1 MPKKRE
7 IHIGQG
13 FFPRVEVLRDEF
25 PHNRY
30 PFNIS
35 CLKDLVTLDL
45 SPSITFFVGEN
56 GSGKSTLLEAI
67 AVKQEMNA
75 EGGGRNFRFATHES
89 HSNLSDFLR
98 MPKVQTP
105 LDTYFL
111 RAESYYNVASE
122 LHKIAGETGDARTF
136 LSYGGSPHECSHGES
151 FLALFENR
159 FGEGGFY
166 LIDEPEAALSPQRQ
180 LSLLLIMKRLIDG
193 GSQMIVATHSPI
205 ILAYPGALIY
215 QFSEDGIEKVGF
227 EDTDCYRITKGF
239 LDNPNLYLRSLF
251 RNVDDF

>member
-1 MPKKRE
+1 MAKKRE
-7 IHIGQG
+7 ITVGQG
-13 FFPRVEVLRDEF
+13 FFTRVEVQRDKF

-30 PFNIS
+30 PFDIS
-35 CLKDLVTLDL
+35 CLKDLDRLDL
-45 SPSITFFVGEN
+45 SPTITFFVGEN

-75 EGGGRNFRFATHES
+75 EGGGRNFLFATHET
-89 HSNLSDFLR
+89 HSNLADFLR
-98 MPKVQTP
+98 MPKVQAP

-111 RAESYYNVASE
+111 RAESYYNVATE
-122 LHKIAGETGDARTF
+122 LHKLGPDSF
-136 LSYGGSPHECSHGES
+136 LSYGADPHKRSHGES
-151 FLALFENR
+151 FLDLFDNR

-180 LSLLLIMKRLIDG
+180 MALLLVLKRLIEA
-193 GSQMIVATHSPI
+193 GSQFIIATHSPI

-215 QFSEDGIEKVGF
+215 EFSEDGVRPVDY

-239 LDNPNLYLRSLF
+239 LDGRERYLRNLF
-251 RNVDDF
+251 G